1 MYPYQVFLITFSFFV
16 LNTALS
22 NPILKGRTKIIIA
35 LDIVRVI
42 VSDVAV
48 AILFSFISM
57 METGGSVTIAV
68 WGGTIAF
75 FAVDKLKIALVM
87 RATRVIVNIFLESL
101 KWRDKE
107 RIMRLFADRIRWYIP
122 GNEDVTEWIGY
133 QTTKGEEEAYFD
145 LLWSAIKPIFADTL
159 PEDSYAVLRALST
172 E

>member
-35 LDIVRVI
+35 LDIVRLI

-57 METGGSVTIAV
+57 METGGIVTIAV

-101 KWRDKE
+101 KWKDKE

-122 GNEDVTEWIGY
+122 GNEDATEWIGY
-133 QTTKGEEEAYFD
+133 QTTKGEVEAYFD

>member
-35 LDIVRVI
+35 LDIVRLI

-57 METGGSVTIAV
+57 METGGIVTIAV
-68 WGGTIAF
+68 WGGAIAF

-107 RIMRLFADRIRWYIP
+107 RIMRLFADRIR
-122 GNEDVTEWIGY
+122 
-133 QTTKGEEEAYFD
+133 
-145 LLWSAIKPIFADTL
+145 
-159 PEDSYAVLRALST
+159 
-172 E
+172 